1 MSTAMKQAPN
11 LTLCLRLCRSDRQA
25 IQQVV
30 KANLLFLFF
39 DKREKVPG
47 LDFRVQFAIG
57 FCHDLIQQIH

>member
-11 LTLCLRLCRSDRQA
+11 LTLWRGLCGSVVQIGEA

-57 FCHDLIQQIH
+57 FCMI